1 MTAELEW
8 LRREGS
14 REICAPP
21 WPTRSPP
28 PASSATACGGAAPR
42 PSWEGCA
49 GLPTCSSTACPT
61 REARTLDRLLG
72 ELAELA
78 TRAPAGGPIRMWL
91 DDDLVGGTP
100 PDPTWLQVT
109 TAHEAIALLVTG
121 RVTELSLDHDLGDER
136 RAGTGYDVVTW
147 LAGRGEAAGHDLWP
161 RSTLAVHS
169 ANGAATPGIERVVD
183 RCAPLERVPGH
194 PRRWRRRAR

>member
-14 REICAPP
+14 REDL
-21 WPTRSPP
+21 R
-28 PASSATACGGAAPR
+28 AALADALAAAR
-42 PSWEGCA
+42 ELGDRLWWRRAAAELGRLRRLA
-49 GLPTCSSTACPT
+49 DVLVNRLPT

-78 TRAPAGGPIRMWL
+78 TRAPAGGSIRMWL

-100 PDPTWLQVT
+100 PDPAWLQVT
-109 TAHEAIALLVTG
+109 TAHEAIALLATG

-136 RAGTGYDVVTW
+136 RAGTGYDVVAW

-169 ANGAATPGIERVVD
+169 ANGSATPGIERMVD